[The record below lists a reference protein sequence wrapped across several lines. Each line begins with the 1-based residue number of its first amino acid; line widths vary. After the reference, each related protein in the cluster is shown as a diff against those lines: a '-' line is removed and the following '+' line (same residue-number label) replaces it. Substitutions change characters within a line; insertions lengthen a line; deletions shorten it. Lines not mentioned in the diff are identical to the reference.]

1 MAKKCNFGN
10 RHKIQGNGF
19 FNLIIIYSV
28 DYSGLVFTNTQG
40 SFTRGHNLW
49 EFLPHQDYGLMI
61 KATK

>member
-1 MAKKCNFGN
+1 MKRVFK
-10 RHKIQGNGF
+10 
-19 FNLIIIYSV
+19 LTIIYGAE
-28 DYSGLVFTNTQG
+28 YPGLVFTNTQG